1 MNFARKIARLVR
13 VLIVRWNYARIV
25 KRIRRRGEGVR
36 CKVLFL
42 VNEIAKWKAQSLY
55 DLLESSGRYEPVIGI
70 TIADIDVELST
81 EELVRRKNELYGFFA
96 HKGMR
101 VVMVCEAANR
111 KVLPL
116 RSFRPDIV
124 FLPQPWNLDARNR
137 PSKLSAFALT
147 CYIPY
152 YVANYGDI
160 TIDFMQSLHREVW
173 RYFILNKAWEELF
186 TSQMRF
192 GSHAGKVVGL
202 GHTGL
207 DFIYLNSDKNIDDN
221 VVLYAP
227 HWSFSHPRNP
237 NFEGYGTFLWSGKFM
252 LEYARRHPEF
262 KWIFKPHPSLKQ
274 KLLLSG
280 AMTKESVESYWR
292 DWSGIST
299 VCETCEYHE
308 LFLKAKAMITDSASF
323 LTEFGATGKPL
334 IHLISSETKFA
345 VLPPSRELFGTYYSV
360 HDVDELGK
368 TLARVLEKGDD
379 FKKEERTNALERL
392 GIAKNYAAKRI
403 VEYLDE
409 CLGYTQ
415 AI

>member
-1 MNFARKIARLVR
+1 
-13 VLIVRWNYARIV
+13 
-25 KRIRRRGEGVR
+25 
-36 CKVLFL
+36 
-42 VNEIAKWKAQSLY
+42 
-55 DLLESSGRYEPVIGI
+55 
-70 TIADIDVELST
+70 
-81 EELVRRKNELYGFFA
+81 
-96 HKGMR
+96 
-101 VVMVCEAANR
+101 
-111 KVLPL
+111 
-116 RSFRPDIV
+116 
-124 FLPQPWNLDARNR
+124 
-137 PSKLSAFALT
+137 
-147 CYIPY
+147 
-152 YVANYGDI
+152 
-160 TIDFMQSLHREVW
+160 
-173 RYFILNKAWEELF
+173 
-186 TSQMRF
+186 MRF
-192 GSHAGKVVGL
+192 GSHEGKVVGL

-334 IHLISSETKFA
+334 IHLISSETKY
-345 VLPPSRELFGTYYSV
+345 P
-360 HDVDELGK
+360 D
-368 TLARVLEKGDD
+368 
-379 FKKEERTNALERL
+379 
-392 GIAKNYAAKRI
+392 
-403 VEYLDE
+403 
-409 CLGYTQ
+409 
-415 AI
+415 